1 LFSPFFPLSFR
12 HNYTVPVFA
21 NLLPWTDDDLEE
33 EAIIFST
40 SSRAAHRRPVLERVG
55 PEIFSQAIS
64 STELLDALPLSALRI
79 NYPVRDGDY
88 ILINL
93 ISKRDF
99 DPFTGEDLTIGGEDP
114 PEVKTF
120 LGAVSAKK
128 ASRRGHVLASQFK
141 LFARKMVATH
151 LSANCSIAIMYSLV
165 VDGQII
171 DSVSSPW
178 FRPALPAYGT

>member
-1 LFSPFFPLSFR
+1 MGP
-12 HNYTVPVFA
+12 
-21 NLLPWTDDDLEE
+21 D
-33 EAIIFST
+33 
-40 SSRAAHRRPVLERVG
+40 VLC
-55 PEIFSQAIS
+55 QAIS

-79 NYPVRDGDY
+79 NYPVHDGDY

-93 ISKRDF
+93 ISKRDY
-99 DPFTGEDLTIGGEDP
+99 DVSSLSDEYTGGEEP
-114 PEVKTF
+114 PEMKTF

-151 LSANCSIAIMYSLV
+151 IDPFSSIAVMYSLV
-165 VDGQII
+165 VEGEII

-178 FRPALPAYGT
+178 FRPALPAS